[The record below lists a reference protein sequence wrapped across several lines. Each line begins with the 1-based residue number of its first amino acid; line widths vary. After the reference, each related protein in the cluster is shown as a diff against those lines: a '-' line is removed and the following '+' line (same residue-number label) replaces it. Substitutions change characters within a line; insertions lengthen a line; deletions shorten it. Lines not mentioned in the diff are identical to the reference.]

1 MANLGQDSVD
11 ILTPG
16 RSGERN
22 FIRLRMRRSWMD
34 LQGIP
39 SIVRQIQTNQDE
51 LINEVVAI
59 GHVDSFSKFALSET
73 SGEWFLRVD

>member
-1 MANLGQDSVD
+1 
-11 ILTPG
+11 
-16 RSGERN
+16 
-22 FIRLRMRRSWMD
+22 MD